1 VTVESCAA
9 DGSQTAATTRKAIWP
24 IFCLDNVIMQTI
36 GGLSLL
42 AALAICYM
50 LYFRSQDPNGANTA
64 EESRPIAIAP
74 AGPGDLRPVS
84 APPHSVYKGDMDR
97 AHVAAHQMQAEH
109 AEADSY

>member
-1 VTVESCAA
+1 
-9 DGSQTAATTRKAIWP
+9 
-24 IFCLDNVIMQTI
+24 MQTI

-50 LYFRSQDPNGANTA
+50 LYFRSQDASGQNTV
-64 EESRPIAIAP
+64 EESRPIAVAP
-74 AGPGDLRPVS
+74 AGPGDLRPAS
-84 APPHSVYKGDMDR
+84 APQSVYKGDLDR